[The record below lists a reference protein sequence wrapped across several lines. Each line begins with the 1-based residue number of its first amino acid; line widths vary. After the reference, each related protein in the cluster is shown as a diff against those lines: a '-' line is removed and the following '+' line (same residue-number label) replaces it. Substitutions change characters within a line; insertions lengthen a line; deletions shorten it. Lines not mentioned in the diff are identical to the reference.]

1 MVFTLK
7 DNAYTRSMWDFA
19 FEVRYTIELGSD
31 SLDTTF
37 SVLNKGDAPFQ
48 FTAALHS
55 YWAVSTVPNIT
66 ISGPFK
72 GASYLDKT
80 VDPPVTRTGEANDL
94 TLSKACLLYT
104 SPSPRDGLLSR
115 MPSSA

>member
-1 MVFTLK
+1 
-7 DNAYTRSMWDFA
+7 MWDFA

-72 GASYLDKT
+72 GARYLDKT

-94 TLSKACLLYT
+94 TLSKATDSVYQVCV
-104 SPSPRDGLLSR
+104 
-115 MPSSA
+115 

>member
-1 MVFTLK
+1 
-7 DNAYTRSMWDFA
+7 MWDFA
-19 FEVRYTIELGSD
+19 FEVRFSIVLGRL
-31 SLDTTF
+31 SLVTNF

-94 TLSKACLLYT
+94 TLSKATDSVYQVCV
-104 SPSPRDGLLSR
+104 
-115 MPSSA
+115 